1 MAASTRLKGRESAFS
16 AAARRFPQ
24 SEFLI
29 LRLMDRSE
37 AFCDMCEELA
47 EAEDALSKVYTVA
60 VELRETMGAEW
71 QELISRLTEEVGTAL
86 QDKEGLVKPRPNG

>member
-1 MAASTRLKGRESAFS
+1 
-16 AAARRFPQ
+16 
-24 SEFLI
+24 
-29 LRLMDRSE
+29 
-37 AFCDMCEELA
+37 MCEELA

-60 VELRETMGAEW
+60 VELRETRGAEW